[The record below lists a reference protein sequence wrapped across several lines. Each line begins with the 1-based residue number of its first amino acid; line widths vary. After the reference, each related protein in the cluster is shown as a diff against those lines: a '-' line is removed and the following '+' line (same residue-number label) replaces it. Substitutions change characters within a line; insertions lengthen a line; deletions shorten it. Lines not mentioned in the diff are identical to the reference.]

1 MIYEVEVIFE
11 RIIEKLGLDAVAKI
25 NDELEELHHKI
36 SERDSLISIL
46 SEQVTATESALRRL
60 ISEFESLDDDDEG

>member
-25 NDELEELHHKI
+25 NDELEELHQKI